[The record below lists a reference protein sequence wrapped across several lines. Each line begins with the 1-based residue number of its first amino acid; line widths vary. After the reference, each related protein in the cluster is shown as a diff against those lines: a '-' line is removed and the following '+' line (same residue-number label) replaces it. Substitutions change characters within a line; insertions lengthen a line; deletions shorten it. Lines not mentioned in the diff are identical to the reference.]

1 MTLAIMKWNG
11 LCNMKEPNASKK
23 RVIVLKAIVVAQ
35 AQRVT
40 ICKTRLH
47 SILLVHSS
55 FATNALRL
63 KAAQKKRGNKVFALY
78 FLFNS

>member
-1 MTLAIMKWNG
+1 
-11 LCNMKEPNASKK
+11 MKEPNASKK

-63 KAAQKKRGNKVFALY
+63 KAAQKRKEETKLLILHFF
-78 FLFNS
+78 FLSFFLVLLRDLEP